1 MHLSFELIESSNFFQ
16 TEFLQKEIPGHEGI
30 ILSTKSRK
38 FRAKFRTLNLYPT
51 AYIAK
56 ILYKKNKNKRKMD
69 SFSAYIL
76 KKPCIFLVQRSSP
89 VPPCTSNQ
97 PRRIP
102 LRNYALDGFIDTKKY
117 LDRKDTETR
126 NRLFS
131 AGLKNLDLSFENYSW
146 ASNPH
151 LRACS

>member
-1 MHLSFELIESSNFFQ
+1 MDILRVYLKETLHFSRSTFFSS
-16 TEFLQKEIPGHEGI
+16 
-30 ILSTKSRK
+30 
-38 FRAKFRTLNLYPT
+38 
-51 AYIAK
+51 
-56 ILYKKNKNKRKMD
+56 
-69 SFSAYIL
+69 
-76 KKPCIFLVQRSSP
+76 
-89 VPPCTSNQ
+89 PPCTSNQ

-146 ASNPH
+146 ASNPD